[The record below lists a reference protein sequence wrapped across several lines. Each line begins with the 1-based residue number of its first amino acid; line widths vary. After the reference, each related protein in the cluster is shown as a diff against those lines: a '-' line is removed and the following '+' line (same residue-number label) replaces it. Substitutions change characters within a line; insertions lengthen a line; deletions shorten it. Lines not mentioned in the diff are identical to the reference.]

1 MSIVTNIKIRTTA
14 LWCYYG
20 SIADIF
26 DPVEKVSMAGKCLLW
41 SVCYEVTS
49 YFYYFADDINVLFF
63 ALLSEIRYATLH
75 CCSWLLP
82 AKSKITLR
90 DGLKGTSYN

>member
-20 SIADIF
+20 YIADIF
-26 DPVEKVSMAGKCLLW
+26 DPVEKVFMAGKCLLR
-41 SVCYEVTS
+41 SFCYEVTS
-49 YFYYFADDINVLFF
+49 YFSCFADDINVLLT
-63 ALLSEIRYATLH
+63 LLSEIRYATLH

-82 AKSKITLR
+82 AKSKIILL
-90 DGLKGTSYN
+90 DGPKGTSYK